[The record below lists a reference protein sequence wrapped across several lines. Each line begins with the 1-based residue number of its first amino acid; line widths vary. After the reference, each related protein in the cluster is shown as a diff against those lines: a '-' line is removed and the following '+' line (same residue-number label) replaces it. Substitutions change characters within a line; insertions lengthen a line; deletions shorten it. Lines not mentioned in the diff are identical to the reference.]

1 MDSIFNEILKQRKRS
16 SFSPLLTQQLAM
28 IIAESDETQELA
40 LLTFL
45 EDALQEILPNCDV
58 DIFCH
63 EQKISLEQ
71 LRECR
76 LELEWFQIAFLNPF
90 LIKPGAI
97 FEKTFTWIETLLK
110 KAHDYRI
117 PNPLLREYE
126 GMDLPP
132 EVREA
137 LEHEI

>member
-1 MDSIFNEILKQRKRS
+1 MEVIVNEILMQRKRS
-16 SFSPLLTQQLAM
+16 SFSPLLIQQLAM
-28 IIAESDETQELA
+28 IIAESDETEELA
-40 LLTFL
+40 LLTNV
-45 EDALQEILPNCDV
+45 EEALQVILPGCDV
-58 DIFCH
+58 DIFCY

-76 LELEWFQIAFLNPF
+76 LELEWFRIVFLNRI
-90 LIKPGAI
+90 LIKSGAI

-110 KAHDYRI
+110 KAYDYRI
-117 PNPLLREYE
+117 PSPLLREYE

-137 LEHEI
+137 LAHDV